1 MDRID
6 AERIFTAAAREALT
20 AFPIAV
26 GDVRLVTVR
35 ENVTFQVT
43 DRRDGALYVLRLH
56 RPGYHTLEEL
66 NSERVWVRALAE
78 AGIAVPLPVAARDG
92 REYVTVP
99 IAGAGEHRHAG
110 VVHWTEGRVLS
121 DVLKDVSD
129 HQVVA
134 GYFEQ
139 LGAIAASLHNQSST
153 WRVPRA
159 FKRHD
164 LDRDGLMGDAPF
176 WGPFWDHALL
186 SSGERQLM
194 IHTRD
199 RIRGV
204 LDRYGRHPSTYSLI
218 HADMHPGNVL
228 VDGDRLT
235 VIDFDDA
242 ASGWHQYEIA
252 VALIHHQAEPAFA
265 ALESAFLKGYR
276 ACRAISDDALAL
288 LPMFR
293 LIRGMAQIGWYHQRP
308 EHNPPPRFDEMKDRV
323 CAQCAAFKAPV

>member
-1 MDRID
+1 MDKID
-6 AERIFTAAAREALT
+6 AERVFTSAAREALT

-26 GDVRLVTVR
+26 GDLRLVTVR

-43 DRRDGALYVLRLH
+43 DRHDGAVYVLRLH
-56 RPGYHTLEEL
+56 RPGYHTLKEL

-78 AGIAVPLPVAARDG
+78 AGIAVPVPVSTRDG

-99 IAGAGEHRHAG
+99 IDGTGEHRHAG
-110 VVHWTEGRVLS
+110 MAHWTEGRILS
-121 DVLKDVSD
+121 DVLHDVSD
-129 HQVVA
+129 SRVLE

-139 LGAIAASLHNQSST
+139 LGAIAAALHNQSSA
-153 WRVPRA
+153 WRAPPA
-159 FKRHD
+159 FQRHA

-186 SSGERQLM
+186 SSGERRLM
-194 IHTRD
+194 LQTRD
-199 RIRGV
+199 RIRDA
-204 LDRYGRHPSTYSLI
+204 LDRYGRPPATYSLI

-228 VDGDRLT
+228 IHGDRLT

-242 ASGWHQYEIA
+242 AFGWHQYEIA
-252 VALIHHQAEPAFA
+252 VALIHHQSAPAFA
-265 ALESAFLKGYR
+265 ALEGAFLKGYR
-276 ACRAISDDALAL
+276 AVRAISDDALAL

-308 EHNPPPRFDEMKDRV
+308 EHNPPRFFDEMKARV
-323 CAQCAAFKAPV
+323 CAQCEAFEARV

>member
-1 MDRID
+1 MDKTA
-6 AERIFTAAAREALT
+6 AERIFTAAAREALG
-20 AFPIAV
+20 AFPLAV
-26 GDVRLVTVR
+26 GDLRLVTVR

-43 DRRDGALYVLRLH
+43 DRHDGALYVLRLH

-66 NSERVWVRALAE
+66 NSERVWVRALAD
-78 AGIAVPLPVAARDG
+78 AGIAVPIPVSARDG
-92 REYVTVP
+92 REYVTVS
-99 IAGAGEHRHAG
+99 IDGTGEHRHAG
-110 VVHWTEGRVLS
+110 VARWTEGRILS
-121 DVLKDVSD
+121 DVLQDASD
-129 HQVVA
+129 PGVPE

-139 LGAIAASLHNQSST
+139 LGAIAAALHNQSSA
-153 WRVPRA
+153 WQVPPT
-159 FKRHD
+159 FKRHA

-186 SSGERQLM
+186 SSSERRLM
-194 IHTRD
+194 LETRD
-199 RIRGV
+199 RIRDV
-204 LDRYGRHPSTYSLI
+204 LDRYGRHRQTYSLI

-228 VDGDRLT
+228 VDGDRLI

-276 ACRAISDDALAL
+276 AVRAISDDALTL

-308 EHNPPPRFDEMKDRV
+308 EHNPPRFFDEMKDRV
-323 CAQCAAFKAPV
+323 CAQCEAFEVPV